1 MKKIF
6 PFLLL
11 TALLTTACNDDNAN
25 ITVITPEGISGK
37 WNLVNQNGGFQGHS
51 LDFETGEVV
60 WTFNSEDEIV
70 TIENNSDGTDGI
82 NFPTA
87 IYNYSMIPNEVSP
100 ESCDKTLNIETVDLG
115 CIHIENN
122 IMTLTPVGADMYTL
136 TFKR

>member
-1 MKKIF
+1 MKKIL

-25 ITVITPEGISGK
+25 STLITPEGISGK
-37 WNLVNQNGGFQGHS
+37 WNLVNQRGGFQGHS
-51 LDFETGEVV
+51 LDFENGEVV

-70 TIENNSDGTDGI
+70 AIENNSDGTDGI

-87 IYNYSMIPNEVSP
+87 IYNYSMVTNEVSP
-100 ESCDKTLNIETVDLG
+100 ESCDKTLNIEVVDLG
-115 CIHIENN
+115 CINIEGN
-122 IMTLTPVGADMYTL
+122 IMTITPVGADMYTL